1 MSINVLIA
9 DDHAVVLDGL
19 RALLSL
25 EPDVEVIGTCANGLE
40 VLEVVKTLKPD
51 VLLMDV
57 AMPSLSGIETRVR
70 LVEAGVLIP
79 TVLLSASVDDTM
91 LMRCLELGVEG
102 VVLKESASADLVAAV
117 RTVAEGGRAIADGLS
132 RRAIELLGRPQEA
145 ASPSLTPR
153 EHEVATAVATGASNK
168 RIAAL
173 LGIAEGTVKLHV
185 HRVFKKLGVAN
196 RVELSLRLGGADGPA
211 GADEFERRD
220 FTVPPVESG
229 G

>member
-1 MSINVLIA
+1 MSIRVLIA

-25 EPDVEVIGTCANGLE
+25 EPDVEVIGTCVNGLE
-40 VLEVVKTLKPD
+40 VLDVAGTLRPD

-57 AMPSLSGIETRVR
+57 SMPALGGIETRVR

-79 TVLLSASVDDTM
+79 TDLLSASVDDAM
-91 LMRCLELGVEG
+91 LMRCLELGIEG
-102 VVLKESASADLVAAV
+102 LVLKESATVDLVAAV
-117 RTVAEGGRAIADGLS
+117 RTVAAGGRAVADGLS
-132 RRAIELLGRPQEA
+132 RRAIELLGRPQGTVP
-145 ASPSLTPR
+145 PSLTPR
-153 EHEVATAVATGASNK
+153 EHEVATVVATGASNK
-168 RIAAL
+168 RVATL

-211 GADEFERRD
+211 GADEFALRD
-220 FTVPPVESG
+220 FTVRPEESG